1 MTGQYKTHDQNKT
14 EVECLKKGI
23 LSFIV
28 AACVLMLMVIGCE
41 RKGGRCA
48 LPSPSTEEEK
58 QKLTI
63 LHIDAEKKGF
73 QEFIK
78 QAEKK
83 LNIEIT
89 VEKCLDNADNRQ
101 AKISTIL
108 ASGDKNVDLISVN
121 DEMISEFKHKGYLV
135 PLEETVMTEEIRK
148 GFPQKYLESIC
159 EADGHIYSVPF
170 LMDVMMFWV
179 NQELLDQAGLDKL
192 NDINDFYTLK
202 KSLQG
207 EDKFVYG
214 DAWEETYVYNSIA
227 QFVNFWGGDYFD
239 WSNSRTRQAIRYM
252 KSMLEDGIT
261 SPTQLVDQYE
271 QMEEKFIKGKYG
283 CIFMYT
289 GSLSTFRDANMYG
302 KKKIHMA
309 PLPQFKEKAT
319 NIAAWQYVLNN
330 ASEHK
335 NTAVKFLQY
344 AASYEGSADYAKLT
358 KSYPAR
364 LDVIENENI
373 DLEEIDM
380 VREYLKE
387 YTLNARPLCENSME
401 AISEMGTLFQEY
413 VLGQCEE
420 EHFLE
425 QAQNCINTYY

>member
-1 MTGQYKTHDQNKT
+1 M
-14 EVECLKKGI
+14 KKGI
-23 LSFIV
+23 LSFIT
-28 AACVLMLMVIGCE
+28 AACVLISGCGSMGSDS
-41 RKGGRCA
+41 K
-48 LPSPSTEEEK
+48 LPSPSPGEEK

-63 LHIDAEKKGF
+63 LHIDAGKKGF

-78 QAEKK
+78 QAEEK
-83 LNIEIT
+83 LNMEIT
-89 VEKCLDNADNRQ
+89 VEKCPDNADNRQ

-108 ASGDKNVDLISVN
+108 ASGDKTVDLISVN
-121 DEMISEFKHKGYLV
+121 DEMISEFKYKGYLV
-135 PLEETVMTEEIRK
+135 PLEETVMTEETRK

-170 LMDVMMFWV
+170 LMDIMMFWV
-179 NQELLDQAGLDKL
+179 NQELLDQAGLNEL

-202 KSLQG
+202 ESLEGTDQ
-207 EDKFVYG
+207 FAYG
-214 DAWEETYVYNSIA
+214 DAWEDTYAYNSIA
-227 QFVNFWGGDYFD
+227 QFVNLWGGDYFD
-239 WSNSRTRQAIRYM
+239 WANSKTRQAVEYM
-252 KSMLEDGIT
+252 KSMLENRIT

-271 QMEEKFIKGKYG
+271 QMEEKFIRGKYG

-302 KKKIHMA
+302 KNKIHMA
-309 PLPQFKEKAT
+309 LLPQFQEKAT

-335 NTAVKFLQY
+335 EAAVKFLQY
-344 AASYEGSADYAKLT
+344 AASYEGSTDYAKLM

-364 LDVIENENI
+364 LDVIENEDI

-387 YTLNARPLCENSME
+387 YTLNARPLCENSIE

-420 EHFLE
+420 DSFFE
-425 QAQNCINTYY
+425 QAQNCVNTYYK

>member
-1 MTGQYKTHDQNKT
+1 M
-14 EVECLKKGI
+14 KKGI
-23 LSFIV
+23 LSFIT
-28 AACVLMLMVIGCE
+28 AACVLVTGCGSMGSFSE
-41 RKGGRCA
+41 
-48 LPSPSTEEEK
+48 LPSPSPGEEK
-58 QKLTI
+58 QTLTI

-78 QAEKK
+78 QAEEK
-83 LNIEIT
+83 LNMEIT
-89 VEKCLDNADNRQ
+89 VEKCPDNADNRQ

-108 ASGDKNVDLISVN
+108 ASGDKTVDLISVN

-135 PLEETVMTEEIRK
+135 PLEETVMTEETRK

-179 NQELLDQAGLDKL
+179 NQELLDQAGLDELK
-192 NDINDFYTLK
+192 DIDDFYTLK
-202 KSLQG
+202 ESLQKP
-207 EDKFVYG
+207 DQFVYG
-214 DAWEETYVYNSIA
+214 DAWEDTYAYNSIG

-239 WSNSRTRQAIRYM
+239 WSDPRTRQAVQYM
-252 KSMLEDGIT
+252 KRMLEDGIT
-261 SPTQLVDQYE
+261 SPSQLVDQYE
-271 QMEEKFIKGKYG
+271 QMEEKFLKGKYG

-289 GSLSTFRDANMYG
+289 GALSTFRDANMYG
-302 KKKIHMA
+302 KNKIHMA
-309 PLPQFKEKAT
+309 PLPQFQEKAT

-330 ASEHK
+330 ASENK
-335 NTAVKFLQY
+335 EAAVKFLQY
-344 AASYEGSADYAKLT
+344 AASYEGSTDYAKLM

-364 LDVIENENI
+364 LDVIENEDI

-387 YTLNARPLCENSME
+387 YTLNARPLCENSIE

-420 EHFLE
+420 DSFFE
-425 QAQNCINTYY
+425 QAQNCIDTYYK

>member
-1 MTGQYKTHDQNKT
+1 M
-14 EVECLKKGI
+14 KKGI
-23 LSFIV
+23 LSFIT
-28 AACVLMLMVIGCE
+28 AACVLISGCGSMGSDS
-41 RKGGRCA
+41 KLP
-48 LPSPSTEEEK
+48 LPSTGEEK

-78 QAEKK
+78 QAEEK
-83 LNIEIT
+83 LNMEIT
-89 VEKCLDNADNRQ
+89 VEKCPDNADNRQ
-101 AKISTIL
+101 AKISTTL
-108 ASGDKNVDLISVN
+108 ASGDKTVDLISVN
-121 DEMISEFKHKGYLV
+121 DEMISEFKYKGYLV
-135 PLEETVMTEEIRK
+135 PLEETVMTEETRK

-170 LMDVMMFWV
+170 LMDVMIFWV
-179 NQELLDQAGLDKL
+179 NQELLDQAGLDEVK
-192 NDINDFYTLK
+192 DINDFYTLRE
-202 KSLQG
+202 SLQG
-207 EDKFVYG
+207 QDQFAYG
-214 DAWEETYVYNSIA
+214 DAWEDTYAYNSIV
-227 QFVNFWGGDYFD
+227 QFVNLWSGDYFD
-239 WSNSRTRQAIRYM
+239 CSNSETRQAARFM
-252 KSMLEDGIT
+252 KNMLEDRIT

-271 QMEEKFIKGKYG
+271 QMEEKFIRGKYG

-289 GSLSTFRDANMYG
+289 GSLSTFRDAKVYG
-302 KKKIHMA
+302 KNKIHMA
-309 PLPQFKEKAT
+309 PLPQFQEKAT

-335 NTAVKFLQY
+335 EAAVKFLQY
-344 AASYEGSADYAKLT
+344 AASYEGSTDYAKLM

-364 LDVIENENI
+364 LDVIENEDI

-387 YTLNARPLCENSME
+387 YTLNARPLCENSIE

-420 EHFLE
+420 DSFFE
-425 QAQNCINTYY
+425 QAQNCINTYYK